1 MKPFDVYSVFDID
14 ITKALGLTL
23 WDNQAKSYLDLYGGH
38 AVISIG
44 HSHPSYVSAI
54 TKQLQH
60 IGFYSNSIKM
70 PLQDELAQKLGELSG
85 YPDYQLF
92 MCNSGAEANENAFKL
107 SSFHNGRKK
116 IIAFE
121 KSFHGRTSLAVA
133 TTDNSSIVAPVNQNN
148 NICFLPLNDIT
159 KFENEI
165 DETTCAVIIEG
176 IQGVGGVNI
185 PNPAFLKH
193 IETLCRE
200 KGVVFIVD
208 EIQSGYGRSGKFFAH
223 QHANITPDIV
233 TIAKGMGNGF
243 PVAGLLINPNIQ
255 AKKEMLGTTFG
266 GNYLACAAAISVLDT
281 IKTEHLIDNAMKQGA
296 YLLEQ
301 LKPISRIKEIRSLGL
316 MTGIELHLP
325 CADARKELLFKH
337 FIFTGSSSNKNTI
350 RILPPLTISEKEID
364 VFINALNQVLN

>member
-1 MKPFDVYSVFDID
+1 MKPFDVYSVLDID

-54 TKQLQH
+54 TNQLQH

-148 NICFLPLNDIT
+148 NICFLPLNDIA

-364 VFINALNQVLN
+364 IFINALNQVLN